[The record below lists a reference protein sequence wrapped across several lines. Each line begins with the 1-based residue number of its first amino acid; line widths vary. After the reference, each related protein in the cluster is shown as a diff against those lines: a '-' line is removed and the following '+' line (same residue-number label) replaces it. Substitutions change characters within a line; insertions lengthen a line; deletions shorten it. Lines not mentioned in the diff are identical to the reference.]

1 MRTAAMAIEIRL
13 LQSTDSIADLTAM
26 LHSAYAQLQ
35 RLGFN
40 YTAVDQS
47 EQTTLDRIA
56 GGECYVALEA
66 ARIVGTILF
75 RRHPRGC
82 AWYEQPHVAAVHQ
95 FGVAPAAQR
104 SGLGSKLMR
113 LCEARAGETG
123 ASEIALDTA
132 EGAAHLVSWY
142 ERLGYRPVAIEQWR
156 GKTYRSLI
164 LSKYLQRSELAS
176 KAPGAPTRP

>member
-1 MRTAAMAIEIRL
+1 MAIEIRL
-13 LQSTDSIADLTAM
+13 LQSSDSLAELTAV

-47 EQTTLDRIA
+47 EQTTRERIE
-56 GGECYVALEA
+56 GGECYVALA
-66 ARIVGTILF
+66 AGRIVGTILF
-75 RRHPRGC
+75 HRHPRGC

-95 FGVAPAAQR
+95 FGVTPGAQR
-104 SGLGSKLMR
+104 GGIGSKLMQ
-113 LCEARAGETG
+113 LCEARAAETG
-123 ASEIALDTA
+123 ATEIALDTA

-142 ERLGYRPVAIEQWR
+142 ERLGYRPVAIEQWE

-164 LSKYLQRSELAS
+164 LSKHLQRPEMAS
-176 KAPGAPTRP
+176 KASGAPAGP